1 MAVNSSQTSGQ
12 NSLLLADIPFYYM
25 FIEKLRSRLVVDNK
39 TSSNLINRYDISTLK
54 SSATVV
60 SETIHTYIDTI
71 LFSLAVKMKAHISV
85 VVNLVPSRFHLFSS
99 AGCYWRY

>member
-39 TSSNLINRYDISTLK
+39 TS
-54 SSATVV
+54 
-60 SETIHTYIDTI
+60 
-71 LFSLAVKMKAHISV
+71 
-85 VVNLVPSRFHLFSS
+85 
-99 AGCYWRY
+99 